1 MARLSLA
8 VLATLFS
15 SSLVA
20 AAPTE
25 TPVHTFFRRDT
36 SAAALIA
43 KVMPGTLTCTNT
55 VADTGCVNNTYAA
68 KFFID
73 AFDTYNIR
81 TSAEI
86 AGVLALTSLESGDLS
101 FRSRS
106 DSPGQGT
113 SNMQSPGF
121 NLDYARSFPELAAA
135 ANASVSDV
143 TAVLALV
150 TPDKYNFAS
159 GAWFLATQCSDAIRA
174 QLQTGT
180 DAGFAAYM
188 SCVGVTVT
196 DSRQAHWVTAQKAF
210 GLI

>member
-8 VLATLFS
+8 ALATLFA
-15 SSLVA
+15 SLVA

-25 TPVHTFFRRDT
+25 TAVHSFFRRDT
-36 SAAALIA
+36 SAATLIA
-43 KVMPGTLTCTNT
+43 EVMPGTLSCTNT
-55 VADTGCVNNTYAA
+55 VPDTGCVNNTYAA
-68 KFFID
+68 GFFIH

-86 AGVLALTSLESGDLS
+86 AGVLALTSLESGDLTA
-101 FRSRS
+101 RSRS
-106 DSPGQGT
+106 DYPGQGT
-113 SNMQSPGF
+113 SNMQSPAY
-121 NLDYARSFPELAAA
+121 NLDYARTFPELAAT
-135 ANASVSDV
+135 ANASASDP

-159 GAWFLATQCSDAIRA
+159 GAWFLATQCSDAIRTK
-174 QLQTGT
+174 LQTGT

-188 SCVGVTVT
+188 SCVGVNVT
-196 DSRQAHWVTAQKAF
+196 DSRHEHWVTAQKAF